1 MYPLLNVLEI
11 IKHKKRI
18 GYSMINKPLDGKQK
32 EYFKGL
38 LKPHNPVKPIT
49 KEKIGD
55 KTNRVL
61 PIRGQK
67 I

>member
-1 MYPLLNVLEI
+1 
-11 IKHKKRI
+11 
-18 GYSMINKPLDGKQK
+18 MINKPMSSQEKAQL
-32 EYFKGL
+32 KGL
-38 LKPHNPVKPIT
+38 LKPPSIIKPIM
-49 KEKIGD
+49 KEKIGE